1 MQTKRS
7 DAPLSAGHGDQTDSV
22 RKHAGYE
29 SPTREHKS
37 EVKNGALEEPRRTDG
52 GVSEKSD
59 VTEDDGVKKAAPE
72 PRNMTG
78 PRITKAFL
86 RDHCKRNKLYLTP
99 WLNDTLYLHFK
110 GFSVIEG
117 LEEYTGLRCLWL
129 ECNGI
134 EKIEN
139 LQNQTELRC
148 LFLQQNLI
156 HTLENLEPLS
166 KLSTLNVSNNYI
178 RVIQNIACLN
188 KLSTLQI
195 SHNALESVHDIE
207 ELCCCPSISVL
218 DLSHNR
224 LNDPE
229 MITILEKMPDLRV
242 LNLMGNEVIKK
253 IPNYRKSLIIRLK
266 QLTYLDDRPV
276 FPKERACAEAWAI
289 GGLEGERKEREFWQ
303 TRERRKIQES
313 LDAMAAIK
321 ENARKRRQ
329 AEEQQEMGVPELQS
343 PATEGHNKLDKSAL
357 DIEPSGQLK
366 TDQEQADMSV
376 SEMEY
381 THSSVRDSREML
393 QSAPEREQTDQ
404 LPQEQDLANP
414 SGAEMEPITCQRSA
428 VHGNEVLQSALETE
442 LLQSRSDANKAV
454 QPASEKE
461 EVLKSGPSLKLT
473 SEGNLK
479 KKHDAPLWSG
489 SESEDPL
496 LKAGTGGPVTEL
508 APDDKLE
515 TIVLSDIPS
524 LTISDLPDLEDVNSN
539 WMQTVP
545 QAIFHPKIEV
555 VSATDSDF
563 HPEVML
569 CEGIQSGL
577 KFPDPIFGVSTNI
590 MSIIDH
596 SFLFTNEAVPIAGPD
611 APPIA
616 KESKKNITLIEE
628 MD

>member
-1 MQTKRS
+1 MRTQ
-7 DAPLSAGHGDQTDSV
+7 AVFQGPPGEPPQVQHLM
-22 RKHAGYE
+22 
-29 SPTREHKS
+29 SP
-37 EVKNGALEEPRRTDG
+37 G
-52 GVSEKSD
+52 
-59 VTEDDGVKKAAPE
+59 
-72 PRNMTG
+72 
-78 PRITKAFL
+78 ITKAFL
-86 RDHCKRNKLYLTP
+86 RDHCKRNNLYLTP
-99 WLNDTLYLHFK
+99 QLNDTLYLHFK
-110 GFSVIEG
+110 GFSAIEG
-117 LEEYTGLRCLWL
+117 LEEYTDLRCLWL

-178 RVIQNIACLN
+178 RVIQNISCLS

-195 SHNALESVHDIE
+195 SHNALESVHDIA
-207 ELCCCPSISVL
+207 ELCRCPSISVL

-321 ENARKRRQ
+321 DNAGKQRQ
-329 AEEQQEMGVPELQS
+329 AQGQQETGIPELQS
-343 PATEGHNKLDKSAL
+343 PAAEEPNKLDKSVL
-357 DIEPSGQLK
+357 DIELSDRLK

-381 THSSVRDSREML
+381 VHSSVRVRREML
-393 QSAPEREQTDQ
+393 RSAPEEEPTDQ

-414 SGAEMEPITCQRSA
+414 SGAEMEPITCQQSA
-428 VHGNEVLQSALETE
+428 VHGNEILQSAPETE
-442 LLQSRSDANKAV
+442 QILLSRSDANKAV
-454 QPASEKE
+454 KPASEKE
-461 EVLKSGPSLKLT
+461 EVLRSGAPLKVT
-473 SEGNLK
+473 SERNLK
-479 KKHDAPLWSG
+479 TKHDTPLWSG
-489 SESEDPL
+489 PESEDPL
-496 LKAGTGGPVTEL
+496 LIAGTGGPVTEL
-508 APDDKLE
+508 VADDKIE
-515 TIVLSDIPS
+515 TVVLPDIPS
-524 LTISDLPDLEDVNSN
+524 LTINDLPDLEDVDSN
-539 WMQTVP
+539 CMQTVP
-545 QAIFHPKIEV
+545 QALIRPQTEV
-555 VSATDSDF
+555 ISATDSDF
-563 HPEVML
+563 EAEVTL
-569 CEGIQSGL
+569 CEGIQSGS
-577 KFPDPIFGVSTNI
+577 KFPDSFFGISTNS

-596 SFLFTNEAVPIAGPD
+596 SFLFTKEAVAVTGPD
-611 APPIA
+611 APPIT
-616 KESKKNITLIEE
+616 KESEKNITLIEE

>member
-1 MQTKRS
+1 METVHTERSSSSTLFSGVSGPSCGSWQHLAAPSLNRTTREMQMNLS
-7 DAPLSAGHGDQTDSV
+7 DATLSSGDGAQTDSE
-22 RKHAGYE
+22 RKDAGCE
-29 SPTREHKS
+29 SPTTEQKR
-37 EVKNGALEEPRRTDG
+37 EVKNGDLEEPRRTHGD
-52 GVSEKSD
+52 VSEQNK
-59 VTEDDGVKKAAPE
+59 VAEDDGVKKAAPE
-72 PRNMTG
+72 PRDSTG
-78 PRITKAFL
+78 HRITKAFL
-86 RDHCKRNKLYLTP
+86 RDHCKQNKLYLTP

-110 GFSVIEG
+110 GFSAIEG
-117 LEEYTGLRCLWL
+117 LEEYTDLRCLWL

-178 RVIQNIACLN
+178 RVIQNISCLS

-195 SHNALESVHDIE
+195 SHNALESVHDIA

-289 GGLEGERKEREFWQ
+289 GGLEKERKEREFWR

-313 LDAMAAIK
+313 LDAMTAIK
-321 ENARKRRQ
+321 DNAQKQRQ
-329 AEEQQEMGVPELQS
+329 AQEQQETGVPEFQS
-343 PATEGHNKLDKSAL
+343 PAAEEYNKLDKSAL
-357 DIEPSGQLK
+357 DIEPSDQLK

-381 THSSVRDSREML
+381 AYSSVRDSREML
-393 QSAPEREQTDQ
+393 WAGPEEEQTDQ

-414 SGAEMEPITCQRSA
+414 SEAEMEPITCQRSA
-428 VHGNEVLQSALETE
+428 VHGNKVLQTASEAEQI
-442 LLQSRSDANKAV
+442 LLSRSDANKAV
-454 QPASEKE
+454 QLASEKE
-461 EVLKSGPSLKLT
+461 EVLKSGPPLKLT
-473 SEGNLK
+473 SERNLK

-489 SESEDPL
+489 SESADPL
-496 LKAGTGGPVTEL
+496 LITGTGGPVTEL
-508 APDDKLE
+508 VPDDKIE
-515 TIVLSDIPS
+515 IIVLPDIPS
-524 LTISDLPDLEDVNSN
+524 LTISDLPDLEDVDSN
-539 WMQTVP
+539 CMQTVP
-545 QAIFHPKIEV
+545 QAVFHPKLEV
-555 VSATDSDF
+555 ISATDSDF
-563 HPEVML
+563 EPELPIL
-569 CEGIQSGL
+569 C
-577 KFPDPIFGVSTNI
+577 V
-590 MSIIDH
+590 
-596 SFLFTNEAVPIAGPD
+596 
-611 APPIA
+611 
-616 KESKKNITLIEE
+616 
-628 MD
+628 